1 MPILTLENVVKR
13 REKGGSAFELRVDHI
28 AFEPG
33 CFYAVVGSSGS
44 GKSTLLDTLALVLK
58 PSRVGRFEIEH
69 DGVSVDAWRLWQR
82 SDENALAAVRRQTFG
97 YVLQTGG
104 LIGFLSVMQNQ
115 EVALELAGKVLDRD
129 RIRAMAT
136 KLGIASELSK
146 KPRHLSGG
154 QRQRA
159 AILRALIGHPPI
171 ILADEPT
178 AAVDG
183 HNARTIVQEFR
194 DRAREIGSTIV
205 MVSHD
210 LNLVESVAD
219 IIIRLES
226 VIARDGTPRGQVAAI
241 ETQTRTIQ

>member
-1 MPILTLENVVKR
+1 MSVLTLENVMKR

-33 CFYAVVGSSGS
+33 CFYAIVGSSGS
-44 GKSTLLDTLALVLK
+44 GKSTLLDILALVLR
-58 PSRVGRFEIEH
+58 PTRVGRFEIEH
-69 DGVSVDAWRLWQR
+69 AGDAVDAWRLWQR
-82 SDENALAAVRRQTFG
+82 ADENALAAVRRQTFG

-104 LIGFLSVMQNQ
+104 LISFLTVMQNQ
-115 EVALELAGKVLDRD
+115 EIALELSGKPVDHA

-136 KLGIASELSK
+136 KLGIASELGK

-159 AILRALIGHPPI
+159 AILRALISHPTI

-178 AAVDG
+178 AAVDE
-183 HNARTIVQEFR
+183 HNARTIVHEFR

-210 LNLVESVAD
+210 IDLVESVAD
-219 IIIRLES
+219 VIIRLES
-226 VIARDGTPRGQVAAI
+226 VIARDGTPRGQVASI
-241 ETQTRTIQ
+241 EKCSRTIQ